1 MVGDSDD
8 EIPVE
13 HTLALREGL
22 PDAQLAVLPGTGHG
36 GIDIRIV
43 IEFLTERAEGEARS
57 TRSNRRCR
65 VRRFPFV

>member
-8 EIPVE
+8 EIPME

-36 GIDIRIV
+36 GIDIRVV
-43 IEFLTERAEGEARS
+43 IDFLTERAEEEA
-57 TRSNRRCR
+57 
-65 VRRFPFV
+65 